1 MILGHIDDLAQRGD
15 LPCVIRHALQQALE
29 AGAQQLENG
38 THPIDGERL
47 YMNIMTLTPQ
57 AAEEKQGEIHRD
69 YLDIQ
74 LVLQG
79 EERIDYALAGLGRE
93 CQPYQEEGDYQ
104 LCAAMAQPQRLI
116 MTPGMFA
123 VFLPGEPHKP
133 GCISQNSDPIR
144 KVVVKLHRDCLKE
157 EK

>member
-1 MILGHIDDLAQRGD
+1 MILGHLDDLTQRGD
-15 LPCVIRHALQQALE
+15 LPNPIRRALQRALE
-29 AGAQQLENG
+29 AGAAHLENG
-38 THPIDGERL
+38 THPIDGEQL
-47 YMNIMTLTPQ
+47 YMNVMTLTPLG
-57 AAEEKQGEIHRD
+57 AEEKLGEIHRD

-79 EERIDYALAGLGRE
+79 EERIDFAMAGQARE
-93 CQPYQEEGDYQ
+93 CQPYQQEGDYQ
-104 LCAAMAQPQRLI
+104 LCAAMMQPQRLI

-133 GCISQNSDPIR
+133 GCISRTSDPIR